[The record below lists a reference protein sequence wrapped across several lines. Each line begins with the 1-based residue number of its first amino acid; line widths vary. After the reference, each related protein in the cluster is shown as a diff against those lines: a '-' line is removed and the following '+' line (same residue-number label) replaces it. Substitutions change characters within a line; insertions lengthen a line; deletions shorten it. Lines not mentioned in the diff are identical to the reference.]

1 LQKAQKARQRTLARE
16 HGRYES
22 IPTIRF
28 GGSIMSIRKAS
39 FGILLGLCVFATSA
53 IAQVAPD
60 RLFPITD
67 VVPEYP
73 VPAIRDGEEGW
84 VYVQFTVTASGG
96 VRDVRV
102 SDAEP
107 PQVFD
112 AAAISAAQQFRF
124 EPQTNNGTPA
134 DVADVGYV
142 FRFDLTETVSLTAPE
157 GVISRE
163 NDSMRLPPIELI
175 STEDFIP
182 LVAVA
187 PSYPD
192 QALEQEVS
200 GWVIVRFTVT
210 EMGAVEDAE
219 VVDAE
224 PPGIFD
230 AAALRATQGFEYE
243 PRLSDGRAVDVRGVY
258 HMFKFRPST

>member
-1 LQKAQKARQRTLARE
+1 
-16 HGRYES
+16 
-22 IPTIRF
+22 
-28 GGSIMSIRKAS
+28 MSIRKAS

-67 VVPEYP
+67 VVTEYP

>member
-1 LQKAQKARQRTLARE
+1 M
-16 HGRYES
+16 
-22 IPTIRF
+22 
-28 GGSIMSIRKAS
+28 MSFRKAG
-39 FGILLGLCVFATSA
+39 FCIFTTLCFLATSA
-53 IAQVAPD
+53 ISQVAPE

-84 VYVQFTVTASGG
+84 VYVQFTVTAAGG
-96 VRDVRV
+96 ITDVRV

-107 PQVFD
+107 PRVFD
-112 AAAISAAQQFRF
+112 EAAISAAQQFRF
-124 EPQTNNGTPA
+124 EPQTNSGTPV

-142 FRFDLTETVSLTAPE
+142 FRFDLTETVTLTAPE
-157 GVISRE
+157 GVISRTS
-163 NDSMRLPPIELI
+163 DSMRLPPIELI

-192 QALEQEVS
+192 QALEQGVS

-210 EMGAVEDAE
+210 EVGAIEDAE
-219 VVDAE
+219 VVYAE

-243 PRLSDGRAVDVRGVY
+243 PQLSEGRAVNVSGVY

>member
-1 LQKAQKARQRTLARE
+1 
-16 HGRYES
+16 
-22 IPTIRF
+22 
-28 GGSIMSIRKAS
+28 MSIRKAS
-39 FGILLGLCVFATSA
+39 FGILLGLSVFAISA

-84 VYVQFTVTASGG
+84 VYVQFTVTATGG

-102 SDAEP
+102 SDSEP
-107 PQVFD
+107 PQIFNE
-112 AAAISAAQQFRF
+112 AAVSAAQQFRF
-124 EPQTNNGTPA
+124 EPQINNGTPV
-134 DVADVGYV
+134 DVTDVGYV
-142 FRFDLTETVSLTAPE
+142 FRFDLSETVSLTAPE
-157 GVISRE
+157 GIISRE

-187 PSYPD
+187 PDYPE
-192 QALEQEVS
+192 QALEQEAG
-200 GWVIVRFTVT
+200 GWVVVRFTVT
-210 EMGAVEDAE
+210 EEGTVEDAE

-230 AAALRATQGFEYE
+230 AAALQATQQFKYE
-243 PRLSDGRAVDVRGVY
+243 PRLSAGRAVNVSGVY